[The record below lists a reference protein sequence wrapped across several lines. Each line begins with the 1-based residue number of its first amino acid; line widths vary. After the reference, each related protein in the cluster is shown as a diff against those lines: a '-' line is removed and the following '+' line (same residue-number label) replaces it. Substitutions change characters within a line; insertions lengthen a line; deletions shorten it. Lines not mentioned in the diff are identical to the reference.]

1 MYSLNELGWCEYFSK
16 QLEANQHDA
25 KQVAA
30 RVAEDN
36 RTIYTIVS
44 AAGEFLSEL
53 SGKFRHHVL
62 GRADLPVVGDWVIA
76 SLREDQ
82 RRATIHR
89 VLDRKSRFSR
99 KTAGRTTEE
108 QIVAANV
115 DVVFLVSSLNREFNA
130 RRIERYL
137 ALAWES
143 GARPVLLL
151 TKADLCE
158 EPAEAAAGIE
168 RVAPAVSVHVVS
180 ALEGRGLGELA
191 AYFEPGQ
198 TCVLLGPSGAGKS
211 TLVNRLLGEERQE
224 VREIRSYD
232 NRGRHTTTS
241 RQLVFLPDGGMLIDT
256 PGMRELQLWGADEA
270 LGQTFGDVEEA
281 AKRCRF
287 TDCGHHPGT
296 PGCGIQAAIDSGA
309 LPAERVASWSKL
321 GRERTFLDR
330 RKDQKAQSEYEK
342 KLRPV
347 TLARRTVNLGKEWGD
362 L

>member
-1 MYSLNELGWCEYFSK
+1 LTEERCEVRASLAGKLQYEASGRGELP
-16 QLEANQHDA
+16 
-25 KQVAA
+25 AA
-30 RVAEDN
+30 
-36 RTIYTIVS
+36 
-44 AAGEFLSEL
+44 
-53 SGKFRHHVL
+53 
-62 GRADLPVVGDWVIA
+62 GDWVCA
-76 SLREDQ
+76 SVRAEEG
-82 RRATIHR
+82 RATIHR
-89 VLDRKSRFSR
+89 VLERRTKISR
-99 KTAGRTTEE
+99 KGAGSVTDE
-108 QIVAANV
+108 QVLAANI
-115 DVVFLVSSLNREFNA
+115 DTVFLVNSLGQHLNP

-137 ALAWES
+137 ALAMES